1 MQPYTPAT
9 KCSGPRPPQH
19 SKQHA
24 GQPLLSPTCERR
36 TESRT
41 QTHRMAA
48 IRFQCALGSN
58 FAGHGDSAQTDPQSR
73 VVQRGQAAY
82 SQQGRHDDTLG
93 RLRATRPKHM
103 TPQTRAAPFV
113 HSQTHRMAA
122 TAMLEARCQTSKY
135 AHRRLVCYAGQRPQ
149 CVQAHH
155 VRTESGVPRSKS
167 RGMGM
172 NVDPPPLHLVRKVLP
187 GGSETRWP

>member
-1 MQPYTPAT
+1 MQETWLDNNKASSLPLARGQAHGLTRVGLRRMQPYTPAT
-9 KCSGPRPPQH
+9 KSSGPRPPEH

-36 TESRT
+36 TESRS

-82 SQQGRHDDTLG
+82 SQQGR
-93 RLRATRPKHM
+93 R
-103 TPQTRAAPFV
+103 
-113 HSQTHRMAA
+113 
-122 TAMLEARCQTSKY
+122 
-135 AHRRLVCYAGQRPQ
+135 
-149 CVQAHH
+149 
-155 VRTESGVPRSKS
+155 
-167 RGMGM
+167 
-172 NVDPPPLHLVRKVLP
+172 
-187 GGSETRWP
+187 